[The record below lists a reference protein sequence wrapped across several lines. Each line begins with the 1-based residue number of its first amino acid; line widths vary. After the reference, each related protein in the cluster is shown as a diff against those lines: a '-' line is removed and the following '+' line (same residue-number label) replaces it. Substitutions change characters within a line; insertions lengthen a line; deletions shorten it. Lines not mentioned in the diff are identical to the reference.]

1 MAQDLVAFEQLFRK
15 FRPGLVAFA
24 TSIIGRSN
32 DAEELVHDVFIA
44 IWNRES
50 NDLDPNGIKSY
61 LFTSVKNRCLNFIK
75 KSKLDVTDINDESPV
90 FDANVNAHTSMVA
103 KESEKRIQLLIDQLP
118 KKCKQ
123 VFLMSRMYELSYKE
137 IAEILE
143 ITPKTVENQIS
154 IALKFLKENFNKN

>member
-1 MAQDLVAFEQLFRK
+1 LAKDLVAFEQLFRK

-103 KESEKRIQLLIDQLP
+103 KESEKRIHLLIDQLP

>member
-1 MAQDLVAFEQLFRK
+1 MAKDLVAFEQLFRK

-75 KSKLDVTDINDESPV
+75 NSKLDVTDINDESPV

-103 KESEKRIQLLIDQLP
+103 KESEKRIHLLIDQLP

-123 VFLMSRMYELSYKE
+123 VFLMSRIYELSYKE

>member
-1 MAQDLVAFEQLFRK
+1 MVQDLVAFEQLFRK

-32 DAEELVHDVFIA
+32 DAEEIVHDVFIA

-90 FDANVNAHTSMVA
+90 FDANVNAHNFMVA
-103 KESEKRIQLLIDQLP
+103 KESEKRIHLLIDQLP

-123 VFLMSRMYELSYKE
+123 VFLMSRIYELSYKE

-154 IALKFLKENFNKN
+154 IALKFLKENYNKN

>member
-44 IWNRES
+44 IWNREA

-103 KESEKRIQLLIDQLP
+103 KESEKRIHLLIDQLP

-123 VFLMSRMYELSYKE
+123 VFLMSRIYELSYKE

>member
-1 MAQDLVAFEQLFRK
+1 LAQDLVAFEQLFRK

-103 KESEKRIQLLIDQLP
+103 KESEKRIHLLIDQLP

>member
-1 MAQDLVAFEQLFRK
+1 LAKDIVAFEQLFRK
-15 FRPGLVAFA
+15 FRPGLVGFA

-50 NDLDPNGIKSY
+50 DDLDPNGIKSY
-61 LFTSVKNRCLNFIK
+61 LFTAVKNRCLNFIK
-75 KSKLDVTDINDESPV
+75 KSKLDVTEINDQAPV
-90 FDANVNAHTSMVA
+90 FDANVNAHTHMVA
-103 KESEKRIQLLIDQLP
+103 KESEKRIHFLIDQLP

>member
-1 MAQDLVAFEQLFRK
+1 LAQDLVAFEQLFRK

-75 KSKLDVTDINDESPV
+75 KSKLDVTDINEEAPV

-103 KESEKRIQLLIDQLP
+103 KESEKRIHLLIDQLP

-123 VFLMSRMYELSYKE
+123 VFLMSRIYELSYKE

>member
-75 KSKLDVTDINDESPV
+75 KSKLDFIDINDEVPV

-103 KESEKRIQLLIDQLP
+103 KESEKRIHLLIDQLP

>member
-1 MAQDLVAFEQLFRK
+1 LVQDLVAFEQLFRK

-32 DAEELVHDVFIA
+32 DAEEIVHDVFIA

-90 FDANVNAHTSMVA
+90 FDANVNAHNFMVA
-103 KESEKRIQLLIDQLP
+103 KESEKRIHLLIDQLP

-123 VFLMSRMYELSYKE
+123 VFLMSRIYELSYKE

-154 IALKFLKENFNKN
+154 IALKFLKENYNKN

>member
-1 MAQDLVAFEQLFRK
+1 MAKDLVAFEQLFRK

-103 KESEKRIQLLIDQLP
+103 KESEKRIHLLIDQLP

-123 VFLMSRMYELSYKE
+123 VFLMSRIYELSYKE

>member
-75 KSKLDVTDINDESPV
+75 KSKLDFIDINDEVPV
-90 FDANVNAHTSMVA
+90 FDSNVNAHTSMVA
-103 KESEKRIQLLIDQLP
+103 KESEKRIHLLIDQLP

>member
-75 KSKLDVTDINDESPV
+75 KSKLDVTDINEEAPV

-103 KESEKRIQLLIDQLP
+103 KESEKRIHLLIDQLP

-123 VFLMSRMYELSYKE
+123 VFLMSRIYELSYKE

>member
-1 MAQDLVAFEQLFRK
+1 MVQDLVAFEQLFRK

-32 DAEELVHDVFIA
+32 DAEEIVHDVFIA

-61 LFTSVKNRCLNFIK
+61 LFTSVKNRCFNFIK

-90 FDANVNAHTSMVA
+90 FDANVNAHNFMVA
-103 KESEKRIQLLIDQLP
+103 KESEKRIHLLIDQLP

-123 VFLMSRMYELSYKE
+123 VFLMSRIYELSYKE

-143 ITPKTVENQIS
+143 ITPNTVENQIS
-154 IALKFLKENFNKN
+154 IALKFLKENYNKN

>member
-1 MAQDLVAFEQLFRK
+1 LAKDLVAFEQLFRK

-103 KESEKRIQLLIDQLP
+103 KESEKRIHLLIDQLP

-123 VFLMSRMYELSYKE
+123 VFLMSRIYELSYKE

>member
-1 MAQDLVAFEQLFRK
+1 LAQDLVAFEQLFRK

-75 KSKLDVTDINDESPV
+75 KSKLDVTDINEEAPV

-103 KESEKRIQLLIDQLP
+103 KESEKRIHLLIDQLP

-123 VFLMSRMYELSYKE
+123 VFLMSRIYELSYKE

-143 ITPKTVENQIS
+143 ITPKTVENQTS

>member
-1 MAQDLVAFEQLFRK
+1 MAKDLVAFEQLFRK

-103 KESEKRIQLLIDQLP
+103 KESEKRIHLLIDQLP

>member
-1 MAQDLVAFEQLFRK
+1 MAKDLVAFEQLFRK

-44 IWNRES
+44 IWNRDS

-103 KESEKRIQLLIDQLP
+103 KESEKRIHLLIDQLP

>member
-103 KESEKRIQLLIDQLP
+103 KESEKRIHLLIDQLP

>member
-103 KESEKRIQLLIDQLP
+103 KESEKRIHLLIDQLP

-123 VFLMSRMYELSYKE
+123 IFLMSRIYELSYKE